1 MYLCSFYSIDR
12 STNKNIFKINESKPV
27 KEKKI
32 DGARIKKM
40 EKGFNELR
48 DRFSKPKMKIIRKG
62 LYRIENKKIEEIEKN
77 LLKLEKS
84 LSRLKKYHDYDDV
97 KYRGIRDVRKLFNLL
112 IDEDCYKPVR
122 TNSGFNGNYIEYECK
137 EDKNKTL
144 SIKGYL
150 NMIKQYLRD
159 IINDYKTQGE

>member
-1 MYLCSFYSIDR
+1 M
-12 STNKNIFKINESKPV
+12 

-32 DGARIKKM
+32 DGARIEKM

-84 LSRLKKYHDYDDV
+84 LSRLKKYHDYDV
-97 KYRGIRDVRKLFNLL
+97 
-112 IDEDCYKPVR
+112 
-122 TNSGFNGNYIEYECK
+122 
-137 EDKNKTL
+137 
-144 SIKGYL
+144 L
-150 NMIKQYLRD
+150 N
-159 IINDYKTQGE
+159 TEE